1 MSVSRIAFFFFR
13 SFLRFSLF
21 FPHPI
26 FRWRLEA
33 LRNDGGKREK
43 LQQNRLIS
51 RINKSFIG
59 N

>member
-1 MSVSRIAFFFFR
+1 MSASIGFFFFF
-13 SFLRFSLF
+13 FLGPTFLS
-21 FPHPI
+21 PYPI
-26 FRWRLEA
+26 FRRRLEA
-33 LRNDGGKREK
+33 LRNGGGKQREK

>member
-1 MSVSRIAFFFFR
+1 MSASIGFFFF
-13 SFLRFSLF
+13 FLGPTFLS
-21 FPHPI
+21 PYPI
-26 FRWRLEA
+26 FRRRLEA
-33 LRNDGGKREK
+33 LRNGGGKQREK